1 MRTTTSPF
9 AHIKAGTISFV
20 EACKAAEAVKA
31 ARPRG
36 LMPVL
41 SHAEW
46 ERYLGYF
53 GSGPRRSKSRAGRA
67 KRRDGQ
73 TTTTRS
79 TKKR

>member
-1 MRTTTSPF
+1 MRITTSPF
-9 AHIKAGTISFV
+9 AHMKAGSISFA

-36 LMPVL
+36 LMPVP
-41 SHAEW
+41 SRAEW

-67 KRRDGQ
+67 KRKDGQ
-73 TTTTRS
+73 TTTRLQ
-79 TKKR
+79 KKR